1 MIKSFNDCYRHCFTS
16 SYKCHIWMAPLM
28 SLFHQ
33 MSPLMEN
40 IGCVV
45 STYWKDKWKESLSYK
60 TRSVP
65 YISEYKWRPLIYLM
79 VASFLFLFLSL
90 HKSDTHLLFVA
101 FSRLWSITLSVLHH
115 LGLTNGMPR
124 SFNEM
129 QQVGGNPFFADAIIR
144 KHQYK
149 KGKNVSRVSAIV
161 HTYFNSMELFSMRR
175 ASRFLMDLGCARTCP

>member
-1 MIKSFNDCYRHCFTS
+1 
-16 SYKCHIWMAPLM
+16 MAPLM

-33 MSPLMEN
+33 MSLLMEN

-65 YISEYKWRPLIYLM
+65 YISEYKWKPFIYLT

-90 HKSDTHLLFVA
+90 HKSDRYLLFVA
-101 FSRLWSITLSVLHH
+101 FSLLWSITLSELHH

-149 KGKNVSRVSAIV
+149 KGNHVSWVSAIV

-175 ASRFLMDLGCARTCP
+175 ASRFLEDPGCARTCP